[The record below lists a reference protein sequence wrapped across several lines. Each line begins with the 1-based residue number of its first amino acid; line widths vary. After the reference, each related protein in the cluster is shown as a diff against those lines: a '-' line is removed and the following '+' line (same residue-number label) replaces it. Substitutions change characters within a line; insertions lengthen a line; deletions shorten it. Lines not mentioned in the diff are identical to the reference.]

1 MSSENQNLMDFVNGV
16 YMLMIKKCLRGDEK
30 ESKLSIKE
38 GKNEKKLFIIN
49 DFDGMFNIV

>member
-1 MSSENQNLMDFVNGV
+1 VSSENQNLMDFVNGV

>member
-1 MSSENQNLMDFVNGV
+1 
-16 YMLMIKKCLRGDEK
+16 MLMIKKCLRGDEK